1 MIRKDLLVEKEDE
14 FRLAD
19 KLVQELLEKGFHAE
33 NTVVI
38 TVSTDYSSA
47 IGQYIRHQL
56 SHKGEICLGFGVD
69 VPYPDQ
75 EFNEDFKHALVSM
88 FAMNYSIWTDKKILL
103 VEAGIIRGG
112 NYTNIVNLLKQT
124 FQILPEQIITLAMYE
139 NIHSIFKSD
148 FVGEYYDNETQDLT
162 FWWETY
168 NKHWQ

>member
-14 FRLAD
+14 FRLSE
-19 KLVQELLEKGFHAE
+19 KLVQELLKKGYHAE

-38 TVSTDYSSA
+38 TVSTDYSSV

-56 SHKGEICLGFGVD
+56 SHRGEICLGFGVD

-148 FVGEYYDNETQDLT
+148 FVGEYYDNNTQDLT

>member
-14 FRLAD
+14 FRLSE
-19 KLVQELLEKGFHAE
+19 KLVQELLKKGYHAE

-38 TVSTDYSSA
+38 TVSTDYSSV

-56 SHKGEICLGFGVD
+56 SHRGEICLGFGVD

-103 VEAGIIRGG
+103 VEAGVIRGG

-124 FQILPEQIITLAMYE
+124 FHILPEQIITLAMYE

-148 FVGEYYDNETQDLT
+148 FVGEYYDNNTQDLT

>member
-1 MIRKDLLVEKEDE
+1 MIRKELLVNKENE
-14 FRLAD
+14 FRLSE
-19 KLVQELLEKGFHAE
+19 KLVQELLEKGYHAE

-38 TVSTDYSSA
+38 TVSTDYSSV

-56 SHKGEICLGFGVD
+56 SHRGEICLGFGVD

-103 VEAGIIRGG
+103 VEAGVIRGG

-148 FVGEYYDNETQDLT
+148 FVGEYYDNNTQDLT

>member
-1 MIRKDLLVEKEDE
+1 MIRKELLVNKEDE
-14 FRLAD
+14 FRLMD
-19 KLVQELLEKGFHAE
+19 KLVPELLKAGLNAE
-33 NTVVI
+33 NTIVI
-38 TVSTDYSSA
+38 TVSTDYSSV

-56 SHKGEICLGFGVD
+56 SHRGEICLGFGID

-88 FAMNYSIWTDKKILL
+88 FAMNYPIWTDKKLLL

-124 FQILPEQIITLAMYE
+124 FQILPEQIVTLAMYE

-148 FVGEYYDNETQDLT
+148 FVGEYYDNNTQDLT